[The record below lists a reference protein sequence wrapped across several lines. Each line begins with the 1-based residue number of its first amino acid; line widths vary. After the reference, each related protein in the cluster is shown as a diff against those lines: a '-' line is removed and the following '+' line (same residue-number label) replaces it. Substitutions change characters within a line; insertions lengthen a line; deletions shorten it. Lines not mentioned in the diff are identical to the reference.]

1 MKHMRGKAVVLVGTV
16 LLISGSIQT
25 AKAEIN
31 GDTVQKV
38 RARQEYNLQ
47 GVGRTNKKSIDGA
60 LKVYKRNGTGAA
72 RYLNKIKGNKRD
84 FETGVRE
91 VLNEYYSMEETQRT
105 ELDDFAQALDGAGG
119 GYHRALRGSGRG
131 EKEQREP

>member
-1 MKHMRGKAVVLVGTV
+1 MKHMGGKAVVLVGTV

-119 GYHRALRGSGRG
+119 LS
-131 EKEQREP
+131 